1 MLTMPTREVIAAT
14 LPAVD
19 GALAEITPNF
29 YARMF
34 AAHPTL
40 LDDMFNR
47 THQRSGEQPMALA
60 GSIAA
65 FAKLQLEPDL
75 RRQRFIIDRIAH
87 KHASL
92 GVTRDQYSIVHEHLF
107 AAIVEVLGAA
117 VTPEVAN
124 AWDELYW
131 EMADVL
137 IREEADLYAAAGVEP
152 GAVWRDLVVT
162 RRDQVAPDAV
172 SFTLAA
178 SDGADLPVFSPGQYI
193 SVQVPLADGAHQI
206 RQYSLIGTPQARD
219 EWRISVKLAGEVSA
233 YLHENVFEGDVVH
246 VSMPFGDLVL
256 PEDDSPLLLASAG
269 IGCTPVI
276 GLLTALAESGTDRPV
291 TVLHADHSRAGQP
304 HRGQLGALVE
314 QIDSARLYQWYQHG
328 ADHLVSDAV
337 RSGRM
342 SLDGIDLADGVH
354 AMLCGPTGFLDS
366 IRTQLLDRNV
376 PSEHIHF
383 ETFGPEL
390 LRTGASR

>member
-1 MLTMPTREVIAAT
+1 ML
-14 LPAVD
+14 
-19 GALAEITPNF
+19 
-29 YARMF
+29 
-34 AAHPTL
+34 AAHPAL
-40 LDDMFNR
+40 LNDMFNR
-47 THQRSGEQPMALA
+47 AHQRSGEQPMALA

-107 AAIVEVLGAA
+107 AAIVEVLGDA
-117 VTPEVAN
+117 VIPEVAN

-137 IREEADLYAAAGVEP
+137 SRKEADLYAAAGVEP

-172 SFTLAA
+172 SLTLAA
-178 SDGADLPVFSPGQYI
+178 PDGVDLPAFSPGQYI

-206 RQYSLIGTPQARD
+206 RQYSLIGTPHARD
-219 EWRISVKLAGEVSA
+219 EWQISIKLAGEVSA
-233 YLHENVFEGDVVH
+233 FLHESVFEGDAVH
-246 VSMPFGDLVL
+246 LSIPFGDRVV
-256 PEDDSPLLLASAG
+256 PENDSPLLLASAG

-276 GLLTALAESGTDRPV
+276 GLLTALAESCTDRPV

-304 HRGQLGALVE
+304 HRGKLGALVE
-314 QIDSARLYQWYQHG
+314 QIDSARLYQWYRHG
-328 ADHLVSDAV
+328 ADHLESEVV

-342 SLDGIDLADGVH
+342 SLDGIDLVDGVH
-354 AMLCGPTGFLDS
+354 AVLCGPAGFLDS

-376 PSEHIHF
+376 PSGRIHY
-383 ETFGPEL
+383 EAFGPEW
-390 LRTGASR
+390 LRTSAS